1 MHAILSIFIIAA
13 ILKFIWYII
22 TLPLIVLGGVLVIIL
37 VIVLV

>member
-1 MHAILSIFIIAA
+1 MHAILSIFIIAV

-22 TLPLIVLGGVLVIIL
+22 TLPLIVLGIVLGIVL